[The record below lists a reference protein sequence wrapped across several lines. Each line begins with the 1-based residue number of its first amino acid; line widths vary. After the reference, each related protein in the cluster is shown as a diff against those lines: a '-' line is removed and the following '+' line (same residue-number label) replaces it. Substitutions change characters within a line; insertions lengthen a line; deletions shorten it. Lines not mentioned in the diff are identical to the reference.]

1 MDSIIDEVSSWEG
14 CALTK
19 WTLRERLVFIRYLQI
34 LFSDDIY
41 EERAKLENFSVKQK
55 STGSQKF
62 SVYDRG
68 DLLEH
73 NLLKCWICS
82 SQYHGAGLWPKG
94 DRPKHATLE
103 GQWRTD
109 TTDKSVIK
117 RIQDD
122 DASCVTE
129 SIFVSQEEAFPAN
142 SMRFNLSCATRI
154 PLQV

>member
-1 MDSIIDEVSSWEG
+1 MQ
-14 CALTK
+14 
-19 WTLRERLVFIRYLQI
+19 TLRERLVLIRYVQI

-55 STGSQKF
+55 PMGSKNF
-62 SVYDRG
+62 SVYGRG
-68 DLLEH
+68 NLLEH

-109 TTDKSVIK
+109 TTDKSVIE

-122 DASCVTE
+122 DASCVIKST
-129 SIFVSQEEAFPAN
+129 FVSEEQALPAN

-154 PLQV
+154 PSQV